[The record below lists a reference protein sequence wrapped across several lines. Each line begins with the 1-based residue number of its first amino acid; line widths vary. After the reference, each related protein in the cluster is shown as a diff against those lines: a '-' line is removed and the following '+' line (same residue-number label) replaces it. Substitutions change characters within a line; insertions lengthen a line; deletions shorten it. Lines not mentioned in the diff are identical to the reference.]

1 MVLGRQPKPM
11 IIGMRR
17 TALAACTLVG
27 MCPWPITAHE
37 RWDDGSPVPEWV
49 NRYCCGVADVHR
61 LTVGQIHHVEGGWRA
76 DGYGRLV
83 PDNRVMLSE
92 DEPSSGKFR
101 QHRRRS
107 QKVGTRTAPPLG
119 PLPGPLSR
127 ADAWLSRRCKP

>member
-49 NRYCCGVADVHR
+49 NRYCEAITG
-61 LTVGQIHHVEGGWRA
+61 
-76 DGYGRLV
+76 
-83 PDNRVMLSE
+83 
-92 DEPSSGKFR
+92 SGATIFR
-101 QHRRRS
+101 HACWIEL
-107 QKVGTRTAPPLG
+107 KE
-119 PLPGPLSR
+119 
-127 ADAWLSRRCKP
+127 

>member
-92 DEPSSGKFR
+92 DEHVWLFYGTMPDG
-101 QHRRRS
+101 S
-107 QKVGTRTAPPLG
+107 QTEAICFFVPQG
-119 PLPGPLSR
+119 SI
-127 ADAWLSRRCKP
+127 